1 MNGVA
6 VTPKKLKIIMQ
17 DEALCE
23 EMVAHPDH
31 DVRIVMAKSP
41 HTPEKYLVRL
51 AKDRSAYV
59 ACCAIKNKS
68 ATTAVFDALIFE
80 SGHSRSFSWFEC
92 LISKHPKAS
101 ADVLRWLAENATL
114 RTRKRVAL
122 RIDTPVDVL
131 EMLLL
136 VPSVCVR
143 RSAQSTLDYLKEI
156 QQTGEQNAH

>member
-1 MNGVA
+1 
-6 VTPKKLKIIMQ
+6 MQ

-23 EMVAHPDH
+23 EMVTHRDD
-31 DVRIVMAKSP
+31 DVRAVMAKSP
-41 HTPEKYLVRL
+41 YTPEKYLVRL

-92 LISKHPKAS
+92 IVSKHPKAS
-101 ADVLRWLAENATL
+101 ADVLRWLAENAAYQ
-114 RTRKRVAL
+114 TRKRVAL

-131 EMLLL
+131 ELLL
-136 VPSVCVR
+136 ADSVPCVR
-143 RSAQSTLDYLKEI
+143 KSAQSTLDYLKEI
-156 QQTGEQNAH
+156 QQTGEQNAR